1 MSQWNEHMGLMA
13 PFDCFVPKHH
23 RMYHLLL
30 NSKFHGNP
38 THYATWADEG
48 FKKTLKAACK
58 HASQLCFERG
68 VLLRMRSLMA
78 EPQPR
83 KRWR

>member
-30 NSKFHGNP
+30 NCKLHGNP

-48 FKKTLKAACK
+48 LI
-58 HASQLCFERG
+58 R
-68 VLLRMRSLMA
+68 R
-78 EPQPR
+78 
-83 KRWR
+83 

>member
-1 MSQWNEHMGLMA
+1 MGTPRIMQRGLTM
-13 PFDCFVPKHH
+13 
-23 RMYHLLL
+23 
-30 NSKFHGNP
+30 
-38 THYATWADEG
+38 G
-48 FKKTLKAACK
+48 FNKTLKAACK

-83 KRWR
+83 KRGR